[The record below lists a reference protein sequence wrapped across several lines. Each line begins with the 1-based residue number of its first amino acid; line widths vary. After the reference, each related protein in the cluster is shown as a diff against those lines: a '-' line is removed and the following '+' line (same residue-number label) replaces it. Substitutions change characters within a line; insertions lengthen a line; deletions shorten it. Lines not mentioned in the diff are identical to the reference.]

1 MGCCSSSRLLATVAV
16 VGSVCLGLA
25 LLVLSW
31 QAAQDR
37 LLFIADSWPIRAN
50 VVALELVDD
59 DPNHTVPIISFTTFK
74 GVPVRVPLPEADLSP
89 GTTVNLLYDED
100 DPENFLINEYW
111 HLWFAPWAFGLAGG
125 LLTFVPPVAALWGE
139 RRKRL

>member
-1 MGCCSSSRLLATVAV
+1 MGSCSSSRLLATVAV
-16 VGSVCLGLA
+16 AGSVGLGLA

-31 QAAQDR
+31 QSAHDR
-37 LLFIADSWPIRAN
+37 LLFIEDSWPIRAN
-50 VVALELVDD
+50 VVALELLGD

-74 GVPVRVPLPEADLSP
+74 GIQVRVPLSGADRSP

-100 DPENFLINEYW
+100 NPENFLINEYW
-111 HLWFAPWAFGLAGG
+111 HLWFAPWAFGVAGG
-125 LLTFVPPVAALWGE
+125 LLTFIPPLAVLWGE